1 VLLPLRP
8 KLVVE
13 NHLGRGRRLFG
24 QESSIVDDQKKLP
37 ASAAPNF
44 CAPSAAALKLPPRT
58 LTDIVRQVEG
68 IAERA
73 DQIARQIH
81 PQVKASDPASGF
93 LARAAMSMRDLNTM
107 MIGALAALPPDLRER
122 LQ

>member
-1 VLLPLRP
+1 
-8 KLVVE
+8 
-13 NHLGRGRRLFG
+13 
-24 QESSIVDDQKKLP
+24 
-37 ASAAPNF
+37 
-44 CAPSAAALKLPPRT
+44 
-58 LTDIVRQVEG
+58 VEG

-81 PQVKASDPASGF
+81 HQVKASDPASGF